1 MLKILKKERKKDP
14 KDKRL
19 NRSVRVL
26 FSLVVSLF
34 CPLYSTAPVHP
45 TWDLLNSILYSPQ
58 GLAPSILDQG
68 QESTQPHIVSH

>member
-1 MLKILKKERKKDP
+1 MLKIKKKKKDP
-14 KDKRL
+14 KNKRL
-19 NRSVRVL
+19 NRSVHVL

-58 GLAPSILDQG
+58 GLAPSILDQVQG
-68 QESTQPHIVSH
+68 STQPHIVSH